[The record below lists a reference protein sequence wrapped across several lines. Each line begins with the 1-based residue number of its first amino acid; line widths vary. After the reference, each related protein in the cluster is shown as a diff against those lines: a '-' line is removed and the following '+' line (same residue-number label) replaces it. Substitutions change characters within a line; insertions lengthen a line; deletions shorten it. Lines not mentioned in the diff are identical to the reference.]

1 MKQKWEI
8 VHWPNNERAELCET
22 KFVAKRLLPYYGK
35 SHIIKEVWFW
45 DDGTLY
51 KGWSIK

>member
-8 VHWPNNERAELCET
+8 IHWPNNKRVELCESEAI
-22 KFVAKRLLPYYGK
+22 AKRLLPYYGK
-35 SHIIKEVWFW
+35 SHVIRETWFW

-51 KGWSIK
+51 KGTQC